1 MPTASARTAI
11 ATCQLSESAPSHEE
25 KTNERAIPIAAARE
39 DAVRTVEKV
48 LNFAVSINVTVA
60 RFVEMYAKIRR

>member
-1 MPTASARTAI
+1 
-11 ATCQLSESAPSHEE
+11 LSESAPSHEE
-25 KTNERAIPIAAARE
+25 KTKERTIPIAAARE

-60 RFVEMYAKIRR
+60 RFMGMYAKIRI